1 MKLHLLGQTSRP
13 RAGRRMERP
22 GPEALAG
29 RPSCCKA
36 LRLIGNAGWG
46 WGLVQP
52 GLLRLR
58 SESLGRPSPFLGSV
72 FTWSLKFWVWA
83 NPLLGKG
90 QSELVSD
97 CGLYDQ
103 LGRKM
108 ENLTHQ
114 L

>member
-1 MKLHLLGQTSRP
+1 
-13 RAGRRMERP
+13 MERP

-36 LRLIGNAGWG
+36 LCLIGNVGWG
-46 WGLVQP
+46 WGLGQP
-52 GLLRLR
+52 GLLPLR
-58 SESLGRPSPFLGSV
+58 SESLGGLSPFLGSV

-97 CGLYDQ
+97 WLVQPAGQED
-103 LGRKM
+103 G
-108 ENLTHQ
+108 EPHPPAVTG
-114 L
+114 